1 MTLEN
6 KLLKLKNDW
15 NITKQRFINS
25 YPRSKFNK
33 NDRAFIT
40 SEEKLN
46 QIKKEIEALYTS
58 TNNDIAKNGAY
69 LDFFNNYI
77 ENIKQTI
84 NENKL
89 GLVTQKGKNL
99 SGLPLKIDKYN
110 NNSLAYINISFYT
123 ISVLTMFFF
132 IYKQLKA

>member
-6 KLLKLKNDW
+6 KLSKLKNDW
-15 NITKQRFINS
+15 NITKKRFINS

-46 QIKKEIEALYTS
+46 QIKKEIEALYAS
-58 TNNDIAKNGAY
+58 TNDDIAKNGAW

-89 GLVTQKGKNL
+89 GLVTQKGNNL
-99 SGLPLKIDKYN
+99 SGSPLKTDKYN
-110 NNSLAYINISFYT
+110 NNSLAYINISYYI
-123 ISVLTMFFF
+123 ISVLTMSFF
-132 IYKQLKA
+132 IYKQLKV